1 MNFLRNIEN
10 GAINIKKMGI
20 IKALLVMFLSI
31 LLEGL
36 GQVPVEVLNLFSG
49 KFQEVVPYVIFVFG
63 VLVKCYVLIVLLKFL
78 SNKANDGKP
87 KHQLNWMD
95 FTYAA
100 LMIIAFRLVF
110 DNSLTLWISNISMP
124 NFIKQSFEEIPSPP
138 IILILGTI
146 VVAPIYE
153 EIVFRGIIL
162 KGMAKKINPTIA
174 IVVSAFLFSLV
185 HMNIPKGINAFL
197 LGIVV
202 GVIYL
207 RRGSIYLSIFAHLI
221 NNILALSV
229 SPLFSLI
236 GGKYA
241 VEIHGM
247 FLTIGVILLVLAY
260 SEHNQNKIKDKPD
273 IYISNSWKYRTR

>member
-36 GQVPVEVLNLFSG
+36 GQLPVEVLNLFSG
-49 KFQEVVPYVIFVFG
+49 RFEKVVPYIIFVFG
-63 VLVKCYVLIVLLKFL
+63 VLVKLYVIIILFKWL
-78 SNKANDGKP
+78 SNKANDQKP
-87 KHQLNWMD
+87 KQQLNWMD
-95 FTYAA
+95 FAYAA
-100 LMIIAFRLVF
+100 LMIIAFRLLF
-110 DNSLTLWISNISMP
+110 DNSVTLWVSKISMP
-124 NFIKQSFEEIPSPP
+124 NFIKQSFEELPSSP
-138 IILILGTI
+138 IISIFSDI

-153 EIVFRGIIL
+153 EIVFRGILL
-162 KGMAKKINPTIA
+162 KGMTKKINPTIA
-174 IVVSAFLFSLV
+174 LVASALLFALV
-185 HMNIPKGINAFL
+185 HMNIPKGINAFF
-197 LGIVV
+197 LGLVV

-207 RRGSIYLSIFAHLI
+207 RTGSIYLSIFAHLV
-221 NNILALSV
+221 NNILAILV

-247 FLTIGVILLVLAY
+247 FLTVGVILLVIAC
-260 SEHNQNKIKDKPD
+260 SGHNHNKIKNKPG
-273 IYISNSWKYRTR
+273 IYKQVIEI